1 MQGGPRLVRLVDTV
15 KAALIPCRA
24 YAGGQL
30 HCGAAQLLRLL
41 TAERRLPVR
50 GAERNTTACSFTR
63 P

>member
-15 KAALIPCRA
+15 TGCTHTLPG